1 MTTQQDERA
10 ELIRKLNS
18 IAAQQ
23 AKCPYPIFGSVE
35 VMRKAAA
42 LLEAD
47 ANGGEAVARVV
58 RNGATVRL
66 EWASADA
73 AHNAKP
79 GELFARPQQA
89 AQVPLT
95 DEQAEQLRKQWMYGE
110 DFRLGPFMAGLRA
123 GEAAHHIGKP
133 APVGINGLTEA
144 ETAAS
149 ASVMGLASKNKEQ

>member
-95 DEQAEQLRKQWMYGE
+95 DQATLAGLESAVGHLSRLFDEQLNMLIEVEKQLCVDGHY
-110 DFRLGPFMAGLRA
+110 GPFEDGELPLCDRIRA
-123 GEAAHHIGKP
+123 HIAAHGIGKDQ
-133 APVGINGLTEA
+133 A
-144 ETAAS
+144 
-149 ASVMGLASKNKEQ
+149 